1 MSRLGLMLGV
11 GWCLCLTGGW
21 GGVGLDLWGAGV
33 SQQTSHRSDE
43 SPPRIVVNDRV
54 VSVAEWEFLRLTRAE
69 EGELSPARR
78 DWLIEHAIEREL
90 IRGFL
95 NRQKITPPADAVEL
109 QLRQLEDLI
118 RRRGED
124 PPRLLNRLGLTREV
138 LQRELGLSLAWQEYV
153 RQAATERAIQ
163 QYFQDHRP
171 ELDGTRVRVRQI
183 VRKLPPDASPE
194 QSLAIQQG
202 LERLRQDILAGKIS
216 FAEAARQQSESPSAE
231 LGGDV
236 GWVGAPGKL
245 PPQLTTVVLRLQPGE
260 MAGPLRTAFGWH
272 LVQVTERKA
281 GQLSL
286 EDARPVILE
295 RLSEQWWQETIAKER
310 AAAKILRPAPAALP

>member
-1 MSRLGLMLGV
+1 MSRFVLTLSL
-11 GWCLCLTGGW
+11 GWCLCLAGGW
-21 GGVGLDLWGAGV
+21 DRGGHELWGAGV
-33 SQQTSHRSDE
+33 SQPASLRAGA
-43 SPPRIVVNDRV
+43 SPPRIVVNGRV
-54 VSVAEWEFLRLTRAE
+54 VSAAEWEFLRLTRAE
-69 EGELSPARR
+69 EGELTPARR

-95 NRQKITPPADAVEL
+95 NRRKVVPPAEAVEL

-124 PPRLLNRLGLTREV
+124 PSRLLQRLGLTREV
-138 LQRELGLSLAWQEYV
+138 LQRELGLSLAWQDYV
-153 RQAATERAIQ
+153 RQAATEREIQ
-163 QYFQDHRP
+163 QYFQEHRP

-183 VRKLPPDASPE
+183 VRKLSPDASAEPS
-194 QSLAIQQG
+194 QAMQQR
-202 LERLRQDILAGKIS
+202 LERLRQEIEAGKIS
-216 FAEAARQQSESPSAE
+216 FAEAARQHSESPSAE
-231 LGGDV
+231 HGGDV

-260 MAGPLRTAFGWH
+260 MAGPIRTAFGWH
-272 LVQVTERKA
+272 LVQVTERKP

-295 RLSEQWWQETIAKER
+295 RLSEQWWQDTIAKER
-310 AAAKILRPAPAALP
+310 AMANIIRPTPAIQP